1 MASKNSSNNGNDE
14 WKLSLYELQR
24 TRHEVITDN
33 TEIAV
38 PQESIHKDLMC
49 PICLDLL
56 NKTMATKCLHR

>member
-38 PQESIHKDLMC
+38 PQESIHKDRSF
-49 PICLDLL
+49 I
-56 NKTMATKCLHR
+56 NKL